1 MSTVARTLMLLG
13 AAACL
18 NHAATACPEVNRL
31 VGPYQD
37 GQVSVVGGA
46 VPNGARAAD
55 DFQLP
60 LGNGNNYSVRLIKY
74 VMISNFVITPT
85 NVNLIIYSDGT
96 NGTYSIPNAQV
107 AGTPNVPPHVRQI
120 GTYNSEFRLYEVSY
134 AIPTGFLT
142 LTRNA
147 WYWLS
152 PQAVAPAGSTT
163 GVAYVAV
170 PNTPTVV
177 GAIACAAAG
186 VPPGTR
192 LGPWTSIDVCCVGA
206 RDLAIYVDAVQAG
219 SAFADFNCDLVL
231 SVQDIFEFLAA
242 WFAGAPE
249 ADVNGAD
256 GVGAQ
261 DIFDF
266 LMFWFTGG

>member
-1 MSTVARTLMLLG
+1 MSPIMRTVVAS
-13 AAACL
+13 AALCL
-18 NHAATACPEVNRL
+18 SQAAKACPEVNRL
-31 VGPYQD
+31 IGPYQN
-37 GQVSVVGGA
+37 GQLSVVGGA
-46 VPNGARAAD
+46 VPSGARAAD
-55 DFQLP
+55 DFRLP
-60 LGNGNNYSVRLIKY
+60 LGNGNNYSVRIIKY

-96 NGTYSIPNAQV
+96 NGTYSIPNASV
-107 AGTPNVPPHVRQI
+107 SGTPNVSPHVRDI
-120 GTYNSEFRLYEVSY
+120 GAINAEYRLYEVSY
-134 AIPTGFLT
+134 ALPAGVLT
-142 LTRNA
+142 LTRNT

-152 PQAVAPAGSTT
+152 PQAVAPVGSLT
-163 GVAYVAV
+163 GTAYLAV
-170 PNTPTVV
+170 PNTATVV
-177 GAIACAAAG
+177 GAIACKASG

-192 LGPWTSIDVCCVGA
+192 LGPWTNIEECCVGA
-206 RDLAIYVDAVQAG
+206 RDLAIYVDAVQTGA
-219 SAFADFNCDLVL
+219 AFADFNCDLVL

-242 WFAGAPE
+242 WFAGVPE